1 MPVLGKYNFDHS
13 VSCSQEKLG
22 AYIHLTYRAT
32 SQKVWHKH
40 GAPQLGRR
48 LNQWTNMDYFLITGP
63 CTLSSMWSIIR
74 AWRGFCIDFFSGKI
88 VITSAWAGGSS
99 TRRAAA
105 GRAGRAAHG
114 RALASTPQKE
124 FVLCWKRVVTGQKN
138 VWPFIISTLIYQTI
152 FCAVLCISMPA
163 SWVGK
168 YQFLCNFP
176 FIKCFSS

>member
-1 MPVLGKYNFDHS
+1 MS
-13 VSCSQEKLG
+13 VAARRNQGHTCS
-22 AYIHLTYRAT
+22 HPSNRAT

-48 LNQWTNMDYFLITGP
+48 LDQWTNMDYFLITGP

-99 TRRAAA
+99 TRRAEGRGGPVWA
-105 GRAGRAAHG
+105 GQLTGGHRHRPPKRNSYCVEKGLWLDKKMYGRLSLVHWYI
-114 RALASTPQKE
+114 RQFS
-124 FVLCWKRVVTGQKN
+124 VLCYVV
-138 VWPFIISTLIYQTI
+138 
-152 FCAVLCISMPA
+152 CISMPA

>member
-1 MPVLGKYNFDHS
+1 MGLLSLV
-13 VSCSQEKLG
+13 
-22 AYIHLTYRAT
+22 
-32 SQKVWHKH
+32 VW
-40 GAPQLGRR
+40 LD
-48 LNQWTNMDYFLITGP
+48 QWTNMDYFLITGP

-99 TRRAAA
+99 TVRAAAGRA

-124 FVLCWKRVVTGQKN
+124 FLLCWKRVVTGQKN

-152 FCAVLCISMPA
+152 FCAVLCISIPA
-163 SWVGK
+163 GIMSRQISVFVQLSI
-168 YQFLCNFP
+168 YQMFFQL
-176 FIKCFSS
+176 K